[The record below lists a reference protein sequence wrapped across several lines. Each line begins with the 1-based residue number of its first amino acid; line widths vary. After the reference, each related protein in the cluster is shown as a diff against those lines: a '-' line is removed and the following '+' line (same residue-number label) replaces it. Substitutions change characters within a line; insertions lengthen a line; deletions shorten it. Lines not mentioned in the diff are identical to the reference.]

1 MIDVLLYFAIETAKR
16 RGTTGILVT
25 PSWLLGS
32 DECLKPVKLRLRSES
47 GVSIDLRAGSVPE
60 YRTLQMQ
67 LSPLPAESIPSFVRR
82 TIQVESEVFSQII

>member
-1 MIDVLLYFAIETAKR
+1 MRDITR

-32 DECLKPVKLRLRSES
+32 DECLKPVKLRLQS